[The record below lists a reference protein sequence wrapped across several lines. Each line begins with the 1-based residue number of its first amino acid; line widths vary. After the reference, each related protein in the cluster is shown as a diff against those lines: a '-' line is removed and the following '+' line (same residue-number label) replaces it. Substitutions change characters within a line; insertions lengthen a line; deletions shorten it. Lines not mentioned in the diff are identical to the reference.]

1 MRRRDTRQRGR
12 RLSLLTGL
20 LVAGAAATVA
30 LGAAVGATSSAD
42 TTPAPSS
49 ARSADRAPA
58 DRGTGSSGLALR
70 TGATLAP
77 PKILDIGSDPVDI
90 TQLISDQDGAERR
103 QAPEK
108 EKQ

>member
-1 MRRRDTRQRGR
+1 MRSIR
-12 RLSLLTGL
+12 SLLTGL
-20 LVAGAAATVA
+20 LAAGAA
-30 LGAAVGATSSAD
+30 GAAVLSVAVGATLSAD
-42 TTPAPSS
+42 TTPTPGS
-49 ARSADRAPA
+49 ARSADAAGA

-90 TQLISDQDGAERR
+90 TQLISDQDGADRH
-103 QAPEK
+103 QAQEK